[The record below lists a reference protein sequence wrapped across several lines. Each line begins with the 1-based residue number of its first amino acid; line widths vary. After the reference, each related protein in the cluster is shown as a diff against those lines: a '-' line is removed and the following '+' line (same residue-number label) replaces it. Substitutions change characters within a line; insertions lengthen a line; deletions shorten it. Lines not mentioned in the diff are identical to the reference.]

1 MSRILTAEE
10 FLTLVLAKLKLMANR
25 DFVLET
31 AVIDRRFEAA
41 YEWLSNREAEFN
53 IVSNFT
59 FRRDPLYGVTAT
71 FRDALLS
78 LRERRLIQ
86 PDPSKRA
93 YRLSLSMQL
102 AENYMKHSVLAP
114 EALCELVHDT
124 FPEVAE
130 AISA

>member
-10 FLTLVLAKLKLMANR
+10 FVTLILAQIKLKADR
-25 DFVLET
+25 DFVLD
-31 AVIDRRFEAA
+31 ASLIDQRFEDAHD
-41 YEWLSNREAEFN
+41 WLRNREEALG

-86 PDPSKRA
+86 PDASRRA
-93 YRLSLSMQL
+93 YRLSLSQAL
-102 AENYMKHSVLAP
+102 AEDYLAHGVLPPAVL
-114 EALCELVHDT
+114 EELVNMT
-124 FPEVAE
+124 FPEVLAT
-130 AISA
+130 ALV

>member
-10 FLTLVLAKLKLMANR
+10 FVTLVLAKLKVMAGPE
-25 DFVLET
+25 FLLET
-31 AVIDRRFEAA
+31 AIIDRRFEAA
-41 YEWLSNREAEFN
+41 YDWLSNREAECDV
-53 IVSNFT
+53 ISNFT

-86 PDPSKRA
+86 PDSSKRA
-93 YRLSLSMQL
+93 YRLSLSEQL
-102 AENYMKHSVLAP
+102 AEDYMRHSVLAP
-114 EALCELVHDT
+114 EVLGALVRDT

-130 AISA
+130 ATSA